1 MRPIIWNLRWRHLLE
16 KVCGAAA
23 SWDRPNHRE
32 EWPGIAAW
40 SRLTVRAAGGRLLM
54 YGLLAALALPG
65 CHGKPEGD
73 VKTVAKPPAVQIIKP
88 PLKTI
93 KRVVGQP
100 SFIEA
105 YERSSVYPKLT
116 AYIDKWIVDIGD
128 KVKRGDTLATLFVPE
143 LVEDFGTKKATV
155 KLDEE
160 RISLAEKAV
169 EVAAADVEAA
179 KARLDEAKAILAK
192 YQSEV
197 DRWDTEVKRL
207 DQQVKR
213 GVVDPQILLES
224 TNQFRSSTAARDA
237 AKATIAKAEAEVL
250 SRQAAL
256 AKASVDV
263 RVARAD
269 LAVALSEAKRL
280 EAWVGY
286 LKLPAPFDGVV
297 VERNANTFDFVLPGT
312 GDPTANERSPHLSPS
327 GQAAP
332 IYVVDRTDIVRI
344 FVDVPEQDANYVKV
358 GTAAQVQARAFRD
371 TWLSASVTR
380 TSWALNMQS
389 RTLRTEVDL
398 PNPKSE
404 LLPGMYAYVK
414 LLIERPKV
422 RAVPV
427 AALTYS
433 GEKTYCFRHQDG
445 RAVRAEVQT
454 GVSDGEWIEVTNLQ
468 LPAAP
473 DGTDPWAPVSGTE
486 ELIVGDL
493 SILTDGSPVEV
504 VPSAEAT
511 KVAEANPKTVAGN
524 TVAPAPALTE
534 VSSGTATAANRKVVV
549 D

>member
-1 MRPIIWNLRWRHLLE
+1 
-16 KVCGAAA
+16 
-23 SWDRPNHRE
+23 
-32 EWPGIAAW
+32 
-40 SRLTVRAAGGRLLM
+40 
-54 YGLLAALALPG
+54 LPG
-65 CHGKPEGD
+65 CHGKHEGD
-73 VKTVAKPPAVQIIKP
+73 VKTVAKPPSVQVIKP

-93 KRVVGQP
+93 RRVVGQP

-169 EVAAADVEAA
+169 EVADADVEAA
-179 KARLDEAKAILAK
+179 KARLEEARSILAK

-207 DQQVKR
+207 DLQVKR

-237 AKATIAKAEAEVL
+237 AKATIAKAEAELL
-250 SRQAAL
+250 SRRATL
-256 AKASVDV
+256 AKAKVDV
-263 RVARAD
+263 SVANAD
-269 LAVALSEAKRL
+269 LAVAISEAKRM

-286 LKLPAPFDGVV
+286 LKLPAPFDGVI
-297 VERNANTFDFVLPGT
+297 VERNANTFDFVLPSS

-344 FVDVPEQDANYVKV
+344 FVDVPEQDANYVKI
-358 GTAAQVQARAFRD
+358 GTPAHVQAKAFRD

-380 TSWALNMQS
+380 TSWALNMKS

-414 LLIERPKV
+414 LLIERPEV

-445 RAVRAEVQT
+445 RAVRTEVQT
-454 GVSDGEWIEVTNLQ
+454 GVSDGEWIELTNLQ
-468 LPAAP
+468 LPPAA
-473 DGTDPWAPVSGTE
+473 DGSDPWAPVSGKE

-504 VPSAEAT
+504 VPSADAT
-511 KVAEANPKTVAGN
+511 NIADANPKQLART
-524 TVAPAPALTE
+524 TTSPAPTPAE
-534 VSSGTATAANRKVVV
+534 VSTGPATVPSRKIAV

>member
-1 MRPIIWNLRWRHLLE
+1 MMFRPVTRSSQQHHVPE
-16 KVCGAAA
+16 MVPGAAA
-23 SWDRPNHRE
+23 RTRRLNSD
-32 EWPGIAAW
+32 AAW
-40 SRLTVRAAGGRLLM
+40 LRSGSWSPLAGRSRRARWLVAGLGALLV
-54 YGLLAALALPG
+54 LPG
-65 CHGKPEGD
+65 CHGKHEGD

-88 PLKTI
+88 ELKTI

-160 RISLAEKAV
+160 RIALAKKAV
-169 EVAAADVEAA
+169 EVAEADVDAA
-179 KARLDEAKAILAK
+179 RARLEEAKSILAK

-237 AKATIAKAEAEVL
+237 AKATIAKADAELL

-256 AKASVDV
+256 AKAKVDV
-263 RVARAD
+263 NVAEAD
-269 LAVALSEAKRL
+269 LGVAISEAKRL
-280 EAWVGY
+280 KAWVGY
-286 LKLPAPFDGVV
+286 LKLPAPFDGVI
-297 VERNANTFDFVLPGT
+297 VERNANTFDFVLPAS

-344 FVDVPEQDANYVKV
+344 FVDVPEQDANYVKI
-358 GTAAQVQARAFRD
+358 GTPAQVQAKAFRD
-371 TWLSASVTR
+371 TWLPAAVTR
-380 TSWALNMQS
+380 TSWALNMKS

-414 LLIERPKV
+414 LLIERPEV

-433 GEKTYCFRHQDG
+433 GEKTYCFRHEDG
-445 RAVRAEVQT
+445 RAVRTEVQT
-454 GVSDGEWIEVTNLQ
+454 GVSDGEWMEVTNLQ
-468 LPAAP
+468 LPTAA
-473 DGTDPWAPVSGTE
+473 DGSEPWAPVTGKE
-486 ELIVGDL
+486 ELILGDL
-493 SILTDGSPVEV
+493 SVLTDGSPVEV
-504 VPSAEAT
+504 VQSTAAT
-511 KVAEANPKTVAGN
+511 NVADTNPGGPARNPT
-524 TVAPAPALTE
+524 APAPAPSE
-534 VSSGTATAANRKVVV
+534 VSSGAVTSRKIVV